1 MERSI
6 EFNNAGVS
14 CVEEGDHKAAWD
26 LFKGALELKLAA
38 ERTSMNGGGDGPKQ
52 ELPKNKYIEK
62 AEAQYAKRKS
72 HPKSLDHSPR
82 SVTYLQDNCHPQRQ
96 ELSRRQM
103 EWAPDVLD
111 SPFLFTHAMRLERDT
126 DMSTRKQSA
135 TIIFNLAIVDHLKNR
150 LSEQAVSLYE
160 LAMTLLAGDV
170 VDLLGISL
178 MNNMG
183 VWCYENGDMD
193 GAMACMAHLAGFMVS
208 CSSIDQAQKD
218 GIQSNIIWLTYPP
231 SPASPAA

>member
-1 MERSI
+1 
-6 EFNNAGVS
+6 
-14 CVEEGDHKAAWD
+14 
-26 LFKGALELKLAA
+26 
-38 ERTSMNGGGDGPKQ
+38 
-52 ELPKNKYIEK
+52 
-62 AEAQYAKRKS
+62 
-72 HPKSLDHSPR
+72 
-82 SVTYLQDNCHPQRQ
+82 
-96 ELSRRQM
+96 
-103 EWAPDVLD
+103 
-111 SPFLFTHAMRLERDT
+111 
-126 DMSTRKQSA
+126 MSTRKQSA